1 MVMYVYMCVYVYMY
15 IIILLLFKLI
25 AAWIAWPDLSFHSRH
40 FHPII
45 FSSVCHV
52 LFFIYRINIATNLIL
67 KPAIKI
73 FF

>member
-40 FHPII
+40 FLPII

-52 LFFIYRINIATNLIL
+52 LFFIYRINIATIM
-67 KPAIKI
+67 KYMFSI
-73 FF
+73 FFS